1 MIKKATTMTEAL
13 RELLAQAESLSAIE
27 RAVARETG
35 VDIASI
41 IRFVKGQS
49 SMRLDRADALFEY
62 FSLELR
68 KPSKRGR

>member
-1 MIKKATTMTEAL
+1 MARRKTNQNVTDTL
-13 RELLAQAESLSAIE
+13 RELLAEVPSM

-41 IRFVKGQS
+41 TRFVKGQS

>member
-1 MIKKATTMTEAL
+1 MARRKTNQNVTDTL
-13 RELLAQAESLSAIE
+13 RELLAEVPSM